1 MSAPLPGF
9 ADPVPDAQSCFRAV
23 LEAMSR
29 PGRIVTSGAGLR
41 APAPLMPAAAAV
53 LLTLADADTPLWHDA
68 GDDAARWIAFHCSAP
83 VARMTGGAAI
93 ALATGSLPALRGF
106 QPGTEEEPQR
116 GATVIVQL
124 DSLSDAAGWALT
136 GPGIERLHRLSA
148 TGLPGDFLPQW
159 DANRALFP
167 RGVDLILCCGE
178 RLAALPR
185 TVRIE
190 EAA

>member
-9 ADPVPDAQSCFRAV
+9 PDPVLDGQSCFRAV

-29 PGRIVTSGAGLR
+29 PGRIMTAGAGLR

-68 GDDAARWIAFHCSAP
+68 GREAAQWIAFHCGPP
-83 VARMTGGAAI
+83 VARERGEAAI
-93 ALATGSLPALRGF
+93 ALVSGALPGLAGF
-106 QPGTEEEPQR
+106 APGTEEEPQR
-116 GATVIVQL
+116 SATVIVQVP
-124 DSLSDAAGWALT
+124 SLLNVRGWRLT
-136 GPGIERLHRLSA
+136 GPGIESLHWLNA
-148 TGLPGDFLPQW
+148 GGLPADFIAQW
-159 DANRALFP
+159 TRNRAGFP
-167 RGVDLILCCGE
+167 CGVDLILCCGD

-185 TVRIE
+185 TVRIV